1 MPIRTNCTAGATL
14 LLAMS
19 AIFAGGCRRAEVRTY
34 VAPRD
39 VEPEA
44 ATAGRDEGEKPAG
57 TAAAELPKVGWVV
70 PDGWKDLGPDKTM
83 NVGRFTAGDAMI
95 NVTPLASMDGQEAM
109 LVNMWRN
116 VLGQT
121 ALSDDETKAQLK
133 DVAIGSEKGRMFDLS
148 AERNGEPVRIVTA
161 FLHRGGK
168 TWFFKLQGTP
178 TAVADQTKAFEAFL
192 KSVQFTSDPTEASA
206 PPTPS
211 APAVPAVPTPPVPS
225 SEQAPAGW
233 TVMEPGNMQAAKFGL
248 EGGAEVAVSVF
259 PSDTG
264 GLAANVLRW
273 RRQLSLPEVPEAEL
287 VASARPIEGAGD
299 GAVVVDLENG
309 DRGLSGAV
317 VPRDGKWFFYKL
329 TGPVAAVKAAREA
342 FLNYAKAKKP

>member
-1 MPIRTNCTAGATL
+1 
-14 LLAMS
+14 MS
-19 AIFAGGCRRAEVRTY
+19 AIFAGGCRRAEIRTY

-44 ATAGRDEGEKPAG
+44 AAAAPEGGEGSAA
-57 TAAAELPKVGWVV
+57 AAAEQPKVGWVV

-83 NVGRFTAGDAMI
+83 NVGRFTVGDAMI

-116 VLGQT
+116 VLGQS
-121 ALSDDETKAQLK
+121 ALSDAEAAAQLRE
-133 DVAIGSEKGRMFDLS
+133 VAIGPEKGRMFDLS

-161 FLHRGGK
+161 FLHRAGR
-168 TWFFKLQGTP
+168 TWFFKLQGP
-178 TAVADQTKAFEAFL
+178 PDAVAAQAGAFDAFL
-192 KSVQFTSDPTEASA
+192 KSVQFGGAGT
-206 PPTPS
+206 
-211 APAVPAVPTPPVPS
+211 AVPATPGTPADPAPVVPPVAPETPVVAAEAS
-225 SEQAPAGW
+225 GGEVPGVVPAGW
-233 TVMEPGNMQAAKFGL
+233 SALAAGNMQAAKYGVA
-248 EGGAEVAVSVF
+248 GGAEVAVSIF

-287 VASARPIEGAGD
+287 VAAARPIEGAGD

-309 DRGLSGAV
+309 ERGLSGAV

-342 FLNYAKAKKP
+342 FLNFATAKKP

>member
-39 VEPEA
+39 LEPEA
-44 ATAGRDEGEKPAG
+44 ATAGRDEGEKPAAA
-57 TAAAELPKVGWVV
+57 AAAELPKVGWVV

-168 TWFFKLQGTP
+168 TWFFKLQGPP
-178 TAVADQTKAFEAFL
+178 TAVADQTNAFEAFL
-192 KSVQFTSDPTEASA
+192 KSVQFTSGPTEATA

-211 APAVPAVPTPPVPS
+211 APTPSVPS

>member
-44 ATAGRDEGEKPAG
+44 ASAARDEGEKPAG
-57 TAAAELPKVGWVV
+57 AAELPKVGWVV

-95 NVTPLASMDGQEAM
+95 NVTPLASMDGQEPM

-133 DVAIGSEKGRMFDLS
+133 DVAIGSEKGKMFDLS

-168 TWFFKLQGTP
+168 TWFFKLQGPP
-178 TAVADQTKAFEAFL
+178 TAVADQTNAFDAFL
-192 KSVQFTSDPTEASA
+192 KSVQFTSGPTEAAA
-206 PPTPS
+206 PPTPP
-211 APAVPAVPTPPVPS
+211 APAAPSAPS

-248 EGGAEVAVSVF
+248 EGGAEVAVSIF
-259 PSDTG
+259 PNDTG

-317 VPRDGKWFFYKL
+317 VPREGKWYFYKL

>member
-1 MPIRTNCTAGATL
+1 MPIRINCSAGATL
-14 LLAMS
+14 LLAIS
-19 AIFAGGCRRAEVRTY
+19 AISAGGCRRAEVRAY

-44 ATAGRDEGEKPAG
+44 ASAGREEGEKP
-57 TAAAELPKVGWVV
+57 AAELPKVGWVV
-70 PDGWKDLGPDKTM
+70 PDGWKDEGPDATV
-83 NVGRFTAGDAMI
+83 NVGRFTAGEAMV
-95 NVTPLASMDGQEAM
+95 NVTPLASMNGQEPM

-121 ALSDDETKAQLK
+121 ALSDEETKAQLK
-133 DVAIGSEKGRMFDLS
+133 DVAIGSEQGKMFDLS

-168 TWFFKLQGTP
+168 TWFFKLQGP
-178 TAVADQTKAFEAFL
+178 PGAVAAQTTAFEAFL
-192 KSVQFTSDPTEASA
+192 KSVQFTAGATEAA
-206 PPTPS
+206 ATP
-211 APAVPAVPTPPVPS
+211 APAAPAAPAAPPVPS
-225 SEQAPAGW
+225 EEQVPAGW

-248 EGGAEVAVSVF
+248 DGGAEVAVSIF

-299 GAVVVDLENG
+299 GAVAVDLENG
-309 DRGLSGAV
+309 DRGLSGAII
-317 VPRDGKWFFYKL
+317 PREGKWFFYKL

>member
-44 ATAGRDEGEKPAG
+44 ASAGREEGEAPAAA
-57 TAAAELPKVGWVV
+57 AAAELPKVGWMV

-95 NVTPLASMDGQEAM
+95 NVTPLASMDGQEPM

-121 ALSDDETKAQLK
+121 ALSDAEAAAQLK

-168 TWFFKLQGTP
+168 TWFFKLQGP
-178 TAVADQTKAFEAFL
+178 PDAVAAQAAAFDTFL
-192 KSVQFTSDPTEASA
+192 KSVQFTSGPTETAVPSEPA
-206 PPTPS
+206 TPS
-211 APAVPAVPTPPVPS
+211 EPAAPSVPS
-225 SEQAPAGW
+225 SSEPAPAGW
-233 TVMEPGNMQAAKFGL
+233 TAMEPGNMQAAKYAL
-248 EGGAEVAVSVF
+248 EGGAEVAVSIF

-317 VPRDGKWFFYKL
+317 VPREGKWYFYKL